1 MGSDVRLRS
10 LALHTMGRSDYGE
23 RSMPAES
30 ARLAELIGGLT
41 LAADLVNGFPPEKV
55 LRTAILAVR
64 IGERAG
70 LDATALRDAYYLTLF
85 RFLGC
90 TGFAHEEAH
99 YYGAGNDIATRNA
112 MALADAADPVGT
124 LRTIVREVGEGASFG
139 SRALAVA
146 RLVTTHAAARAHAH
160 AQCEVSI
167 QLSTMVGMSP
177 ELQAAL
183 SQVCERYDGR
193 GFPASVGGTA
203 LLPAAR
209 LLHVADVAEIAYHR
223 WGVAAAVATV
233 TKRSGKQLDP
243 ALSSA
248 FLSNAGELLSLF
260 TRGSTWQLFLEVEPA
275 PATLALPDQRDK
287 VALAFARFA
296 DLKSVYTLTHS
307 SEVERLATRAA
318 ELAGVKAPLIEELRI
333 AARLHDLGRVNVPNR
348 IWDKPGPLDELEWE
362 RVRLHAYYTERILAR
377 SKVWAGAGKLA
388 AATHERL
395 DEGGYH
401 RGIGAGA
408 LGQIERLLAAADV
421 LAALLADRPHRK
433 ALSRD
438 AACDLLRS
446 EVEAGRL
453 ARDAVDLL
461 VAAVDGPRRALPSAW
476 PKGLSDRE
484 VEVLRLVAIGKSN
497 AEAGELLGISPK
509 TVKNHVANVYSKIGV
524 YSRAGAALFATEHD
538 LLGPM
543 S

>member
-1 MGSDVRLRS
+1 
-10 LALHTMGRSDYGE
+10 MGRSDYPE
-23 RSMPAES
+23 RSMRAES
-30 ARLAELIGGLT
+30 ARLAELLGGLT

-55 LRTAILAVR
+55 LRTAILAVKL
-64 IGERAG
+64 GEHAG
-70 LDATALRDAYYLTLF
+70 LDPATLRDAYYLTLF

-99 YYGAGNDIATRNA
+99 HYGAGNDIATRNA

-139 SRALAVA
+139 ARAMAIA
-146 RLVTTHAAARAHAH
+146 RLVTTHAAVRAHAH

-167 QLSTMVGMSP
+167 QLAKLVGMSAG
-177 ELQAAL
+177 LCQAL
-183 SQVCERYDGR
+183 SQVCERHDGR
-193 GFPASVGGTA
+193 GFPAGVDGSA
-203 LLPAAR
+203 LLASAR
-209 LLHVADVAEIAYHR
+209 LLHLADVAEIAYHR
-223 WGVAAAVATV
+223 GGAAAAVAVV

-243 ALSSA
+243 KLSSVFVA
-248 FLSNAGELLSLF
+248 NAGELLSGF
-260 TRGSTWQLFLEVEPA
+260 TRGSTWQLFLEVEPS
-275 PATLALPDQRDK
+275 PVTLAAPDQREK

-307 SEVERLATRAA
+307 SEVASLATRAA
-318 ELAGVKAPLIEELRI
+318 EIAGVKAPLIEELRI
-333 AARLHDLGRVNVPNR
+333 AALLHDVGRVNVPNR
-348 IWDKPGPLDELEWE
+348 IWDKPAPLDELEWE

-377 SKVWAGAGKLA
+377 AKAWAGAGKLA

-401 RGIGAGA
+401 RGVGSGA
-408 LGQIERLLAAADV
+408 LGQIERLLGAADV
-421 LAALLADRPHRK
+421 LAALLADRPYRK

-438 AACDLLRS
+438 AACDVLRD
-446 EVEAGRL
+446 EVQSGHL
-453 ARDAVDLL
+453 ARDAVEVLI
-461 VAAVDGPRRALPSAW
+461 AAVDGPRRAAPAAW

-497 AEAGELLGISPK
+497 AEAAELLGISPK
-509 TVKNHVANVYSKIGV
+509 TVKNHVANVYGKIGV

-538 LLGPM
+538 LLGPL